1 MRFETFKKM
10 VNLSEEDICRE
21 LFLENREKI
30 KIKKEGVAVK
40 NLVKIFDAALAISNK
55 KGFTA
60 MSLRELSTE
69 AGLSMGAL
77 YTYFS
82 SKEELLDMI
91 QTQGQTLVVKVLADQ
106 IEGIDDP
113 HQKLRRAIQTHLYL
127 SEVMQLWFY
136 FAYMETKNLNKDTH
150 KKAIEAE
157 LFTENIFSDIVEE
170 GIAAGL
176 FATVEGDLTAAVIK
190 AVLQDWYLKRWKYR
204 RRKVSVEDYA
214 RFVMDFVESYLL
226 PSEKPEKSL

>member
-1 MRFETFKKM
+1 M
-10 VNLSEEDICRE
+10 VSLSKEDICRE

-30 KIKKEGVAVK
+30 KIKKEDVAVK

-60 MSLRELSTE
+60 MSLRELSAE

-82 SKEELLDMI
+82 SKEELLDMM
-91 QTQGQTLVVKVLADQ
+91 QTQGRTLVVKVLADQ
-106 IEGIDDP
+106 IEEIDDP
-113 HQKLRRAIQTHLYL
+113 RQKLRRAIQAHLYL
-127 SEVMQLWFY
+127 SEVIQLWFY
-136 FAYMETKNLNKDTH
+136 FAYMETKNLNKE
-150 KKAIEAE
+150 KKKQSIEAE
-157 LFTENIFSDIVEE
+157 LSTEKIFSDIIEA
-170 GIAAGL
+170 GISAGL
-176 FATVEGDLTAAVIK
+176 FAPVDRELTAAVIK
-190 AVLQDWYLKRWKYR
+190 AMLQDWYLKRWKYR

-226 PSEKPEKSL
+226 PSENQGDQ

>member
-1 MRFETFKKM
+1 M
-10 VNLSEEDICRE
+10 VSLSKEDICRE

-30 KIKKEGVAVK
+30 KIKKEDVAVK

-60 MSLRELSTE
+60 MSLRELSAE

-82 SKEELLDMI
+82 SKEELLDMM
-91 QTQGQTLVVKVLADQ
+91 QTQGRTLVVKVLADQ
-106 IEGIDDP
+106 IEEIDDP
-113 HQKLRRAIQTHLYL
+113 RQKLRRAIQAHLYL
-127 SEVMQLWFY
+127 SEVIQLWFY
-136 FAYMETKNLNKDTH
+136 FAYMETKNLNKE
-150 KKAIEAE
+150 KKKQSIKAE
-157 LFTENIFSDIVEE
+157 LSTEKIFSDIIEA
-170 GIAAGL
+170 GISAGL
-176 FATVEGDLTAAVIK
+176 FAPVDRELTAAVIK
-190 AVLQDWYLKRWKYR
+190 AMLQDWYLKRWKYR

-226 PSEKPEKSL
+226 PSENQGDQ

>member
-1 MRFETFKKM
+1 M
-10 VNLSEEDICRE
+10 VSLSKEDICRE

-30 KIKKEGVAVK
+30 KIKKEDVAVK

-60 MSLRELSTE
+60 MSLRELSAE

-82 SKEELLDMI
+82 SKEELLDMM
-91 QTQGQTLVVKVLADQ
+91 QAQGRTLVVKVLADQ
-106 IEGIDDP
+106 IEEIDDP
-113 HQKLRRAIQTHLYL
+113 RQKLRRAIQAHLYL
-127 SEVMQLWFY
+127 SEVIQLWFY
-136 FAYMETKNLNKDTH
+136 FAYMETKNLNKE
-150 KKAIEAE
+150 KKKQSIEAE
-157 LFTENIFSDIVEE
+157 LSTEKIFSDIIEA
-170 GIAAGL
+170 GISAGL
-176 FATVEGDLTAAVIK
+176 FAPVDRELTAAVIK
-190 AVLQDWYLKRWKYR
+190 AMLQDWYLKRWKYR

-226 PSEKPEKSL
+226 PSENQGDQ